1 MPLDTARD
9 AVIAVQ
15 ARLIEAVAAEN
26 TRLAGQVAGLAAR
39 VERLERLEIGPPETV
54 RLIAE
59 LGEHPRDRWAEVHE
73 RHRSHFATGEPGR

>member
-39 VERLERLEIGPPETV
+39 VERLEIGPPEAV